1 MGGKDALVGYV
12 GRIPAPVRTKLLAAF
27 LLIELLLVAL
37 GAIGLLALRE
47 VEQRAGDLVSLQ
59 HKIDAYRQMQH
70 DTLRQ
75 LYGVSAALAVPDNA
89 TLSSALRQIN
99 QFGYDLD
106 RVAFVAKDEVALLG
120 RLREEYSRFITL
132 ATRVLE
138 LSRDGR
144 TSEARKDQTT
154 ELAPLAD
161 RLERL
166 TNQLVNRAEADM
178 VNGVDASRATYET
191 SRVYV
196 VAFALIG
203 FLLTL
208 TLGYAISW
216 SIVKPINEIDDR
228 LNRNCCRRLFAKGHS
243 DEPRRTR
250 RACAACQLWRAS
262 VCRSS
267 TSASRTPAGTS
278 RSSWRT

>member
-1 MGGKDALVGYV
+1 MRAAMGGIDALVGYV
-12 GRIPAPVRTKLLAAF
+12 GRIQAPVRSKLLAAF

-47 VEQRAGDLVSLQ
+47 VEQRAGDLASLQ

-75 LYGVSAALAVPDNA
+75 LYGVSAALAAPDSA
-89 TLSSALRQIN
+89 ALSSALRQVN
-99 QFGYDLD
+99 QFGYHLD

-120 RLREEYSRFITL
+120 RVREEYARFIAI

-138 LSRDGR
+138 LTGAGR
-144 TSEARKDQTT
+144 TSEARQVQTA

-196 VAFALIG
+196 VAFALAG
-203 FLLTL
+203 FSSRWHSATRSPGRLL
-208 TLGYAISW
+208 
-216 SIVKPINEIDDR
+216 R
-228 LNRNCCRRLFAKGHS
+228 RCRR
-243 DEPRRTR
+243 
-250 RACAACQLWRAS
+250 
-262 VCRSS
+262 S
-267 TSASRTPAGTS
+267 TSASIELQPETFRK
-278 RSSWRT
+278 RSSWRTATNSARSLST